1 MEDTGEQRGHSEQSA
16 ITHRHHD
23 VNNVIFQ
30 TECEIFIYGQFDLVG
45 WWDMKPTVKSWDYKQ
60 LRPQMR
66 SRAEGEN
73 HLFGE
78 LLLPGLL
85 CCVTSGILSFTCVSI
100 LPRDANGLLQSVVW
114 ALGFLANVGAK
125 SEPQW
130 ARLICNAHCMWPCK
144 GSMSLSCETHW
155 THNFQFWM

>member
-1 MEDTGEQRGHSEQSA
+1 
-16 ITHRHHD
+16 
-23 VNNVIFQ
+23 
-30 TECEIFIYGQFDLVG
+30 
-45 WWDMKPTVKSWDYKQ
+45 
-60 LRPQMR
+60 
-66 SRAEGEN
+66 
-73 HLFGE
+73 
-78 LLLPGLL
+78 
-85 CCVTSGILSFTCVSI
+85 
-100 LPRDANGLLQSVVW
+100 VVW